1 VFHERAPQAVSVRSD
16 RAKMADDLGGAA
28 AFSCAQSGREKFR
41 SLKTKILYPRHVSL
55 PKRSRFTR
63 RTPRRL
69 YRDRYR
75 CALQTDAWIQC
86 PHPMGWDAFG
96 LPAEQYAIKTGEHPA
111 TTTRAN

>member
-1 VFHERAPQAVSVRSD
+1 RLHSRPFVVNVRVFHERAPQAVSVRSD

-63 RTPRRL
+63 RTHRRL

-86 PHPMGWDAFG
+86 PAFDVLGRGWF
-96 LPAEQYAIKTGEHPA
+96 
-111 TTTRAN
+111 